1 MEGGEAGEGCC
12 GSDGLIWILLAVGL
26 DDVLEFVGDGAGEEE
41 VKEDLDL
48 LVALLGEGL
57 ELGA

>member
-1 MEGGEAGEGCC
+1 MEAGQTGEGF
-12 GSDGLIWILLAVGL
+12 GGGDGLIWILLAVGL
-26 DDVLEFVGDGAGEEE
+26 DDVVEFVGDGAGEEE

-57 ELGA
+57 ELAA

>member
-1 MEGGEAGEGCC
+1 M
-12 GSDGLIWILLAVGL
+12 GL
-26 DDVLEFVGDGAGEEE
+26 DNVVEFIGDGAGEEE
-41 VKEDLDL
+41 VKEDLDR

>member
-1 MEGGEAGEGCC
+1 LESWKAREGF
-12 GSDGLIWILLAVGL
+12 GSGDGLIWILLAVGL
-26 DDVLEFVGDGAGEEE
+26 DDVLEFVGDGTGKEE

-48 LVALLGEGL
+48 LVALLGESL

>member
-1 MEGGEAGEGCC
+1 M
-12 GSDGLIWILLAVGL
+12 GL
-26 DDVLEFVGDGAGEEE
+26 DDVVEFVGDGAGEEE

-57 ELGA
+57 ELAA